1 MKDNKKIK
9 NEKKEKKKKKG
20 GKFNVHA
27 LLIIAEMSKKHKIKN
42 RKILGNVFVISD
54 MCIYWL
60 SYSRLITFFCDHM
73 HYVSFIFH
81 SNP

>member
-54 MCIYWL
+54 MCIYI
-60 SYSRLITFFCDHM
+60 SIGYLIVGLLPFSVITC
-73 HYVSFIFH
+73 IT
-81 SNP
+81 